1 MSNHLI
7 ITEWAFD
14 SYSDLVARH
23 VVVPDK
29 RDPRH
34 NYKILRDDALL
45 LKNYGT
51 KQASAKFKN
60 DKFWEK
66 FGDGQELYEMK
77 WHNFGHT
84 QSQLRLHVYVRIPEV
99 YLLQAYEKSDPRKQ
113 QREMIKS
120 EAHVYYIDRGQFKFR
135 GELK

>member
-1 MSNHLI
+1 MANRII

-14 SYSDLVARH
+14 SYSDLVAKH

-29 RDPRH
+29 RDRKY
-34 NYKILRDDALL
+34 NYKQLRDDALL
-45 LKNYGT
+45 LRDYGT
-51 KQASAKFKN
+51 KKESPKFRN

-66 FGDGQELYEMK
+66 FGTSQELYEMK
-77 WHNFGHT
+77 WHNFGPT
-84 QSQLRLHVYVRIPEV
+84 KSQLRLHVYVRLPDV
-99 YLLQAYEKSDPRKQ
+99 YLLQAYEKNSFSKQ

-120 EAHVYYIDRGQFKFR
+120 EDHVYYIDRRQFRFR

>member
-1 MSNHLI
+1 M
-7 ITEWAFD
+7 D
-14 SYSDLVARH
+14 SYSDLVAGH

-29 RDPRH
+29 RDSKY
-34 NYKILRDDALL
+34 NYNVLREDALL
-45 LKNYGT
+45 LRNYGT
-51 KQASAKFKN
+51 KLESPKFKS

-77 WHNFGHT
+77 WHNFGHAR
-84 QSQLRLHVYVRIPEV
+84 SQLRLHVYVRLSEI
-99 YLLQAYEKSDPRKQ
+99 YLLQAYEKTDPRKQ

-120 EAHVYYIDRGQFKFR
+120 EDHVYYIDRGQYRSR